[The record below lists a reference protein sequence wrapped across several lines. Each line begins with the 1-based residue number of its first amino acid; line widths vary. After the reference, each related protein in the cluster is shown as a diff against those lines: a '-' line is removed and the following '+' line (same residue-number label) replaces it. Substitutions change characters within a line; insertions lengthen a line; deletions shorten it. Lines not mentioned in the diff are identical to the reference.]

1 MTEEKANLINEVIF
15 LNDVADTFWDF
26 HPENPNKVDVV
37 VEYDRIKAQ
46 IQNLENQIEQL
57 G

>member
-46 IQNLENQIEQL
+46 IQELENQIEQL

>member
-15 LNDVADTFWDF
+15 LSDIANQYWDF

-46 IQNLENQIEQL
+46 IQYLENQIEQL

>member
-15 LNDVADTFWDF
+15 LSDIANHYWEF
-26 HPENPNKVDVV
+26 HPENPDKVDVV
-37 VEYDRIKAQ
+37 VEYDRIKTQ
-46 IQNLENQIEQL
+46 IQDLENRIEKL